1 MQPKM
6 RSKKAQA
13 LKILIILMIMILI
26 YLTIMAV
33 FKTRRPS
40 SLRRSYEVTNER
52 FREDKSQFHQ
62 SQRQVAEVNSVFTIV
77 PELPHNLNVLIII
90 NTIPLEHERRN
101 ILRQTWARHSSWTLE
116 SQSSFPDSGDIV
128 DIGYFF
134 MMGFHGNPCIDQSVK
149 DESQIHRDI
158 LRVNLTESYRGL
170 INKEILTFEW
180 VTNLDTKPRF
190 IVKADHDI
198 YVKIPEL
205 ATWLLITPTPTK
217 LFAGFVIRNAHV
229 IRAIQ
234 SPWYVSKEDYS
245 EEFFPPYCRGQFYI
259 FSQNLF
265 LHVVNASKVVKPFP
279 VEDAYMALLVNKMGV
294 EPYDSERLLVNDKE
308 PSNYEVVHTP
318 EDNIKIPTG
327 IVLGDSLSS
336 AAIKV
341 IHRVYMRG

>member
-1 MQPKM
+1 M
-6 RSKKAQA
+6 RSKKILA
-13 LKILIILMIMILI
+13 LKVLILLMIMILI
-26 YLTIMAV
+26 YLTIMA
-33 FKTRRPS
+33 KLKAPQPS

-52 FREDKSQFHQ
+52 FREEKSQFHQ
-62 SQRQVAEVNSVFTIV
+62 SQRQFVKVSSVFTIV

-90 NTIPLEHERRN
+90 NTIPLEQERRN
-101 ILRQTWARHSSWTLE
+101 ILRQTWARQSSWTLE
-116 SQSSFPDSGDIV
+116 SQSSFPDLGDIV

-134 MMGFHGNPCIDQSVK
+134 TMGFHRNPCIDQSVK

-170 INKEILTFEW
+170 VNKEILTFEW

-198 YVKIPEL
+198 YVKI
-205 ATWLLITPTPTK
+205 
-217 LFAGFVIRNAHV
+217 
-229 IRAIQ
+229 
-234 SPWYVSKEDYS
+234 PWYVSKEDYS

-265 LHVVNASKVVKPFP
+265 LHVVNASKIVKPFP

-294 EPYDSERLLVNDKE
+294 EPYDSERQLVNDKQ
-308 PSNYEVVHTP
+308 PLNYEVLKTP
-318 EDNIKIPTG
+318 EDKIKIPSG

-341 IHRVYMRG
+341 IHRVYMRS

>member
-1 MQPKM
+1 M
-6 RSKKAQA
+6 RSKKAPA

-33 FKTRRPS
+33 LKTRRPS

-77 PELPHNLNVLIII
+77 PELPQNLNVLIII

-234 SPWYVSKEDYS
+234 SPWYVSKEDYG

-279 VEDAYMALLVNKMGV
+279 VEDAYMALLVNKKGV

>member
-1 MQPKM
+1 M

-13 LKILIILMIMILI
+13 QKVLIILMTMILI
-26 YLTIMAV
+26 YLIIMAEL
-33 FKTRRPS
+33 KARQPS
-40 SLRRSYEVTNER
+40 SLRRSYEVTNVR
-52 FREDKSQFHQ
+52 FREEKSQFHQ
-62 SQRQVAEVNSVFTIV
+62 SQRQLAEVNSVFTIV

-90 NTIPLEHERRN
+90 NTIPLEQERRS
-101 ILRQTWARHSSWTLE
+101 ILRQTWARQSSWTLE
-116 SQSSFPDSGDIV
+116 SQSSFPDLGDIV

-134 MMGFHGNPCIDQSVK
+134 MMGFHRNPCIDQSVK

-294 EPYDSERLLVNDKE
+294 EPYDSGRQLVNDKE
-308 PSNYEVVHTP
+308 PSNYEVLKTP
-318 EDNIKIPTG
+318 EDKIKIPSG

-341 IHRVYMRG
+341 IHRVYMRS

>member
-1 MQPKM
+1 
-6 RSKKAQA
+6 
-13 LKILIILMIMILI
+13 MILI

-33 FKTRRPS
+33 LKTRRPS

-62 SQRQVAEVNSVFTIV
+62 SQRQLAEVNSVFTIV

-116 SQSSFPDSGDIV
+116 CQSSFPDSGDIV

-170 INKEILTFEW
+170 INKEIRTFEW

-190 IVKADHDI
+190 IAKADHDI
-198 YVKIPEL
+198 YVKI
-205 ATWLLITPTPTK
+205 
-217 LFAGFVIRNAHV
+217 
-229 IRAIQ
+229 
-234 SPWYVSKEDYS
+234 PWYVSKEDYS

-279 VEDAYMALLVNKMGV
+279 VEDAYMALLVNKKGV
-294 EPYDSERLLVNDKE
+294 EPYDSERLLVNNKE

-327 IVLGDSLSS
+327 IVLGDLLSS

-341 IHRVYMRG
+341 IHRVYMRS

>member
-1 MQPKM
+1 MPT
-6 RSKKAQA
+6 KKVLA
-13 LKILIILMIMILI
+13 LKVLILLMIMILI
-26 YLTIMAV
+26 YLRIMADL
-33 FKTRRPS
+33 KAPQPS

-52 FREDKSQFHQ
+52 FKEEKSQFHQ
-62 SQRQVAEVNSVFTIV
+62 SQRKLAEVNSVFTIV
-77 PELPHNLNVLIII
+77 PELPHNLNVLLII
-90 NTIPLEHERRN
+90 NTIPLETERRN
-101 ILRQTWARHSSWTLE
+101 ILRQTWARQSSWTLE

-158 LRVNLTESYRGL
+158 LRENLTESYRGL
-170 INKEILTFEW
+170 INKVILTFEW

-217 LFAGFVIRNAHV
+217 LFAGFVIRNARV

-234 SPWYVSKEDYS
+234 SPWYLSKEDYS
-245 EEFFPPYCRGQFYI
+245 EEFFPTYCRGQFYI
-259 FSQNLF
+259 FSQDLF
-265 LHVVNASKVVKPFP
+265 LHVVNASKVTKPFP

-294 EPYDSERLLVNDKE
+294 DPYDSERLLVNDKQ
-308 PSNYEVVHTP
+308 PLNDEVLNTP
-318 EDNIKIPTG
+318 EDKIKIPTG

>member
-1 MQPKM
+1 MPT
-6 RSKKAQA
+6 KKILA
-13 LKILIILMIMILI
+13 LKVLILLMIMILI
-26 YLTIMAV
+26 YLTIKA
-33 FKTRRPS
+33 KLKAPQPS

-52 FREDKSQFHQ
+52 FRDEKSKFHQ
-62 SQRQVAEVNSVFTIV
+62 SQRQIAEVNSVFTIV
-77 PELPHNLNVLIII
+77 PELPYNLNVLLII
-90 NTIPLEHERRN
+90 NTIPLESERRN

-170 INKEILTFEW
+170 INKVLLTFEW
-180 VTNLDTKPRF
+180 VTDLDTKPRF

-205 ATWLLITPTPTK
+205 ATWLLNTPTSMK
-217 LFAGFVIRNAHV
+217 VYAGFVNRNTHV
-229 IRAIQ
+229 IRVIQ

-245 EEFFPPYCRGQFYI
+245 EEFFPPYCGGPFYI
-259 FSQNLF
+259 FSQKLF
-265 LHVVNASKVVKPFP
+265 LHVMNASKVIKPFA
-279 VEDAYMALLVNKMGV
+279 VEDAYMAVLVKKMGV
-294 EPYDSERLLVNDKE
+294 EPHDSGRYLVNWDRTL
-308 PSNYEVVHTP
+308 NDEVLKTP
-318 EDNIKIPTG
+318 EDKIKIPSG
-327 IVLGDSLSS
+327 VVLGDSISS
-336 AAIKV
+336 VAMKL

>member
-1 MQPKM
+1 
-6 RSKKAQA
+6 
-13 LKILIILMIMILI
+13 
-26 YLTIMAV
+26 MAV
-33 FKTRRPS
+33 LKTRQPS

-52 FREDKSQFHQ
+52 FREEKSQFHQ
-62 SQRQVAEVNSVFTIV
+62 SQRQLVKVGSVFTIV

-90 NTIPLEHERRN
+90 NTIPLETERRN
-101 ILRQTWARHSSWTLE
+101 ILRQTWARQSSWTLE

-134 MMGFHGNPCIDQSVK
+134 MMGFHRNPCIDQSVK

-170 INKEILTFEW
+170 INKVLLTFEW

-245 EEFFPPYCRGQFYI
+245 EEFFPPYCGGPFYI
-259 FSQNLF
+259 FSHNLF
-265 LHVVNASKVVKPFP
+265 LHVMNASKVIKPFV

-294 EPYDSERLLVNDKE
+294 EPHDSGRYLVNWDRTL
-308 PSNYEVVHTP
+308 NDEVLKTP
-318 EDNIKIPTG
+318 EDKIKIPSG
-327 IVLGDSLSS
+327 VVLGDSISS
-336 AAIKV
+336 VAIKL